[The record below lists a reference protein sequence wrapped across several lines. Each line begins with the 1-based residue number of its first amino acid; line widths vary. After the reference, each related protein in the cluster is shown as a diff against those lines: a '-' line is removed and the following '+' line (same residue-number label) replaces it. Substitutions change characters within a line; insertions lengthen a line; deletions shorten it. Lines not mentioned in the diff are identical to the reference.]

1 MKNTFFVPGDNVT
14 PEQLQSVRDF
24 EARQAQQREDFLATI
39 PKKEIPDFMNPPFIP
54 YEDRVLVFPDPVEIK
69 TKGGIIVPESV
80 TANVRPLTG
89 TVVRVGPGKPGVAYR
104 HDTQNKHDA
113 LHPVGLPMV
122 EGERIFYGA
131 FAGTDF
137 DINGITYKIMR
148 FSDCFGRA
156 L

>member
-1 MKNTFFVPGDNVT
+1 MKNTFFVPGDDVT

-39 PKKEIPDFMNPPFIP
+39 PKKEIPDFMNPPFAP

-69 TKGGIIVPESV
+69 TKSGIIVPESV

-89 TVVRVGPGKPGVAYR
+89 TVVRVGTGKDGKPLPVA
-104 HDTQNKHDA
+104 
-113 LHPVGLPMV
+113 

-137 DINGITYKIMR
+137 DIAGITYKIMR